1 MLGRQL
7 ASLLLV
13 TALVS
18 FVVGERT
25 DAVIS
30 GLILAASVRLGFVDE
45 YRAEVFKVIR
55 GVARKSGFS
64 NNWMNDELRIF
75 IGGTKRLKVC
85 TRCIRSNKI
94 TKAA

>member
-30 GLILAASVRLGFVDE
+30 GLILAASVRLGFVNE
-45 YRAEVFKVIR
+45 HRAERAVEALHFAVR
-55 GVARKSGFS
+55 HVVVVSSGSSPGTARS
-64 NNWMNDELRIF
+64 LRP
-75 IGGTKRLKVC
+75 
-85 TRCIRSNKI
+85 S
-94 TKAA
+94 AS